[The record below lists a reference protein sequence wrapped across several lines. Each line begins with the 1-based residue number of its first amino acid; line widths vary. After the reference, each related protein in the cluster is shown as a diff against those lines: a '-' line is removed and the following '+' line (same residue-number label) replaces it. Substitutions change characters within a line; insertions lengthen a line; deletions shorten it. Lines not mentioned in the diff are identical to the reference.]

1 MLSLLSKAG
10 RSPDRTHPMAADSG
24 QGQCTTS
31 SVPAA
36 ARSRAAADADE
47 LAAEFEPASELLTD
61 ALTYCDMTTTPYGE
75 PVDVEKRLS
84 EILSRYGPGAVVT
97 ESITEATP
105 HIVGSARRIEAP
117 LVT

>member
-1 MLSLLSKAG
+1 
-10 RSPDRTHPMAADSG
+10 MAADSG